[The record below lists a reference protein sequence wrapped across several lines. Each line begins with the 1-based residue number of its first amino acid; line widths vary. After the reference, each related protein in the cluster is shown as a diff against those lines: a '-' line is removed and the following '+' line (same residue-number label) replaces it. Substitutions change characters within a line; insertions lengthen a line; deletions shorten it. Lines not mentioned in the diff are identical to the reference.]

1 MKNCRGSILLCLAS
15 LMVTTAR
22 AEEPQVP
29 GSVHELWA
37 ACDPSQEPLDTKFV
51 REWEQELG
59 WSAARV
65 SETAVVTLHR

>member
-1 MKNCRGSILLCLAS
+1 LCLVS
-15 LMVTTAR
+15 LLVTAVR
-22 AEEPQVP
+22 AEEPNVP

-37 ACDPSQEPLDTKFV
+37 DHHPRQEPLDAEIV

-65 SETAVVTLHR
+65 SETEVVILHR